1 MTLPDVLPG
10 TFSRIVER
18 LAGPGWAVCPEFLDL
33 QTLTRLAAEARQL
46 WQEGEF
52 RHARVGIGASRQL
65 RPEIR
70 SDRVLWLDPSQ
81 ASPALADYFSRL
93 EQLRLALNETLFLGL
108 FGFEAHLT
116 VYPAGSF
123 YRRHLDQFRGAGH
136 RIVSCILYLNDD
148 WSASDGGQLRL
159 YLPDNGGSVDVL
171 PEGGK
176 LVVFL
181 SESMEHEV
189 LPASRERFSLTG
201 WLRLRGANPL
211 RSGVPSA

>member
-1 MTLPDVLPG
+1 MCPG
-10 TFSRIVER
+10 
-18 LAGPGWAVCPEFLDL
+18 FLDRQSL
-33 QTLTRLAAEARQL
+33 AQLAAEAAQL
-46 WQEGEF
+46 WRDGEF
-52 RHARVGIGASRQL
+52 RHARIGIGAARQL

-70 SDRVLWLDPSQ
+70 SDRVMWLDPSQ

-123 YRRHLDQFRGAGH
+123 YRRHLDQFRGAAH
-136 RIVSCILYLNDD
+136 RIVSCIRYLNDD
-148 WSASDGGQLRL
+148 WSAGDGGQLRL
-159 YLPDNGGSVDVL
+159 YLPDNGEPVGVL

-181 SESMEHEV
+181 SDSMEHEV

-201 WLRLRGANPL
+201 WLRLRGANP
-211 RSGVPSA
+211 